1 LGWNRSPTIFW
12 GALLVLIGVLFLLG
26 NTGVL
31 NNVNWD
37 VVWPVFLIALGV
49 WLIATRFGPG
59 GSISDVDSSDIR
71 DGLARA
77 RLEIA
82 VGSARLN
89 VRTAALGEQLYRVH
103 LGHAGSRPEIRL
115 DRTTGILRI
124 SQSYGWFPGAGRL
137 RVEAELS
144 DAIPWDLSCSTG
156 AIRGEFELTGGQL
169 SGFECKTGASLV
181 DLRLP
186 APKGLVP
193 IRLEGGALTVEV
205 TRPVGSAVKVRVS
218 AGAVQL
224 NADGTRQDGLGSREW
239 RSSGY
244 DSAADRYDVTV
255 SGGAANVTVGQV

>member
-12 GALLVLIGVLFLLG
+12 GALLVIIGVLFLLG

-49 WLIATRFGPG
+49 WLIAVRFGPG
-59 GSISDVDSSDIR
+59 GSISDVDSSDTR
-71 DGLARA
+71 DGLTSA

-103 LGHAGSRPEIRL
+103 VGHAGSRPEIRL
-115 DRTTGILRI
+115 DRATGTLRI
-124 SQSYGWFPGAGRL
+124 SQSYGWFPGVGRL

-144 DAIPWDLSCSTG
+144 DAIPWNLSCSTG
-156 AIRGEFELTGGQL
+156 AIRGEFELTGG
-169 SGFECKTGASLV
+169 SVTGFECKTGASRF

-186 APKGLVP
+186 APKGHVP
-193 IRLEGGALTVEV
+193 IRLEGGALTVDV
-205 TRPVGSAVKVRVS
+205 TRPAGAAVKVQVS

-224 NADGTRQDGLGSREW
+224 KADGMRQDGIGNREW

-244 DSAADRYDVTV
+244 DSATDRYDLTV
-255 SGGAANVTVGQV
+255 SGGAANVTVGQA